1 METVRDLDCE
11 GESVVETLAKV
22 GMAQLYTFNAR
33 KDEKGNSGTNM
44 CSSIDDSTPSGLP
57 RTVRAGE
64 SICPR
69 PYKVVS
75 QHSRHLLGAGR
86 WTLVWPLDSEQKFG
100 VHGAVPITA
109 SKTSFLRGVAAVDVL
124 FSWKCYL
131 IVSPHR
137 LSLRNL
143 HLTYN
148 LRDRN
153 RCSKWLETP
162 RASAAAQTARTM
174 LARCNAPTAR
184 SWARRATS
192 ARKTASS
199 VTG

>member
-75 QHSRHLLGAGR
+75 QHRSAFAWGWTVDPCLAVGFRTKVRCSRRGAYHSVQN
-86 WTLVWPLDSEQKFG
+86 L
-100 VHGAVPITA
+100 I
-109 SKTSFLRGVAAVDVL
+109 LRGVAAVDVL